1 LHTSRTHP
9 GKVRATEVPEFLRDP
24 ERPQQYT
31 AENPERFDF
40 TPHVLRNLE
49 KLGIDVLI
57 PIGGDDTLS
66 YGERLHQEGVPVVA
80 IPKTMDND
88 VHGTDYCIGFSTA
101 VTRSVNFIHNL
112 RTSAGSHERIA
123 VVELFGR
130 YSGQTS
136 LISAYLAGVDRAII
150 SEVPFDPEKLAKLL
164 LEDKRTNTS
173 HYAIMTISEGATM
186 IGGKMVQ
193 YGQAD
198 AYGHLKL
205 GGIGQLAADA
215 IRELTGE
222 HTIYQQLGYLMRSG
236 APDSLDLMVAVNY
249 ASMAVDLIKAG
260 KSGRLVALREGRYT
274 DVDMSIVRQGEKRVD
289 VEQLYDVKSYQP
301 KVWHVHNKPMF
312 LY

>member
-1 LHTSRTHP
+1 
-9 GKVRATEVPEFLRDP
+9 
-24 ERPQQYT
+24 
-31 AENPERFDF
+31 
-40 TPHVLRNLE
+40 
-49 KLGIDVLI
+49 
-57 PIGGDDTLS
+57 
-66 YGERLHQEGVPVVA
+66 
-80 IPKTMDND
+80 
-88 VHGTDYCIGFSTA
+88 
-101 VTRSVNFIHNL
+101 
-112 RTSAGSHERIA
+112 
-123 VVELFGR
+123 
-130 YSGQTS
+130 
-136 LISAYLAGVDRAII
+136 
-150 SEVPFDPEKLAKLL
+150 
-164 LEDKRTNTS
+164 
-173 HYAIMTISEGATM
+173 
-186 IGGKMVQ
+186 VQ

-198 AYGHLKL
+198 PYGHLKL

-289 VEQLYDVKSYQP
+289 VEQLYDVESYQP